1 MNFSSLK
8 TRLIAT
14 LLMSTLIPLLLLG
27 AISYLALQ
35 NVFQQKI
42 ENGIQNT
49 LAQTRMNLENTL
61 SNMEY
66 ASLQLSQDGSVG
78 QSLSKLLSSQRI
90 FEKMQLTSE
99 IQQNL
104 NLVNFT
110 NPYLGVML
118 YYFTDP
124 KEFRFENR
132 DIRKDFSIDT
142 LPMLSQMKGA
152 TFFGPHTTAYKHSQ
166 NRVFSMI
173 RPIEVPGMKPQSV
186 YVYLETNLLLFEKI
200 INQNQYGMKASH
212 ALIDQNGKVAYSDDP
227 SLFTPNADF
236 SLQKT
241 AGDYLFQERSDQ
253 GWRIVVT
260 IQKRDFEKEF
270 RSWLLK
276 YGGISLVCVAIS
288 IALALLVWRTV
299 YRPIRKILK
308 EIRLMSDSKF
318 NSQLK
323 LTHIQEFDTVLYEFD
338 QMRTS
343 IKELFAE
350 IEQKERTKAHL
361 EVEKLLHQINP
372 HFIHNTLN
380 TIQWIARMNG
390 QDEIDRLVSIFTR
403 VLHYNLGKEGAI
415 VTLSEELSAMKDY
428 VALQRIRY
436 DYQFDVRYD
445 IDEALLVQTIPRF
458 ILQPMVENALYHGL
472 GDESGTIEV
481 IVAAQDGFMNIQVK
495 DNGAGMTDVEV
506 SLLLTHQ
513 SDNKKS
519 GLGIGLNYVLRMI
532 HVHYGELGRFQ
543 IESQIGQGTTM
554 TLQIPMNEEQRM
566 MVGIRST

>member
-1 MNFSSLK
+1 MIFSSLK
-8 TRLIAT
+8 SRLVAT

-49 LAQTRMNLENTL
+49 LAQTRINLENTL

-66 ASLQLSQDGSVG
+66 ASLQLSQEGSVG
-78 QSLSKLLSSQRI
+78 QSLSRLLASQRV
-90 FEKMQLTSE
+90 FEQMQLTTE
-99 IQQNL
+99 IQRNM

-110 NPYLGVML
+110 NPYLGVIL
-118 YYFTDP
+118 YYFSDP
-124 KEFRFENR
+124 KEIRFENR
-132 DIRKDFSIDT
+132 DIRTDFALEA
-142 LPMLSQMKGA
+142 LPLLSRVKGA
-152 TFFGPHTTAYKHSQ
+152 SFYGPHTTAYKHSR
-166 NRVFSMI
+166 NSVFSMT
-173 RPIEVPGMKPQSV
+173 RPIDVPGMKPQSV

-200 INQNQYGMKASH
+200 IHKKQYGMNASH
-212 ALIDQNGKVAYSDDP
+212 ILLNQNGKVAYSDDP
-227 SLFTPNADF
+227 SQFPPNSDF
-236 SLQKT
+236 SLQNT
-241 AGDYLFQERSDQ
+241 AGAYLFQESSDQ
-253 GWRIVVT
+253 GWSIVVA

-276 YGGISLVCVAIS
+276 YGGISLASLVMS

-308 EIRLMSDSKF
+308 EIRLMSSSKF

-323 LTHIQEFDTVLYEFD
+323 LTHIREFDTVLFEFD
-338 QMRTS
+338 RMRSS
-343 IKELFAE
+343 IRELFAE

-415 VTLSEELSAMKDY
+415 VTLNEELGALKDY

-436 DYQFDVRYD
+436 DYQFDVRYE

-458 ILQPMVENALYHGL
+458 ILQPIVENALYHGL
-472 GDESGTIEV
+472 GDEAGVIEV
-481 IVAAQDGFMNIQVK
+481 TVAAQDGYMNIQVK
-495 DNGAGMTDVEV
+495 DNGAGMTEEEV
-506 SLLLTHQ
+506 SRLLLHR
-513 SDNKKS
+513 SDTRKA
-519 GLGIGLNYVLRMI
+519 GLGIGLNYVVRMI
-532 HVHYGELGRFQ
+532 HVHYGETGRFH
-543 IESQIGQGTTM
+543 IESQIGQGTAMMLQLPM
-554 TLQIPMNEEQRM
+554 TLRRD
-566 MVGIRST
+566 G

>member
-1 MNFSSLK
+1 MIFSSLK
-8 TRLIAT
+8 SRLIAT

-27 AISYLALQ
+27 AISYWALQ

-49 LAQTRMNLENTL
+49 LAQTRINLENTL

-78 QSLSKLLSSQRI
+78 QSLSKLLSSQRV
-90 FEKMQLTSE
+90 FEKMQLTEE
-99 IQQNL
+99 IQRNL

-124 KEFRFENR
+124 KAFKFENR
-132 DIRKDFSIDT
+132 DIRKDFAVDT
-142 LPMLSQMKGA
+142 LPMLSRVKGA

-166 NRVFSMI
+166 NQVFSMI
-173 RPIEVPGMKPQSV
+173 RPIEVPEMAPHSV

-200 INQNQYGMKASH
+200 INKKQYGMTASH
-212 ALIDQNGKVAYSDDP
+212 VLLNQTGEVAYSDDP
-227 SLFTPNADF
+227 TRYPPNSHFLFQNA
-236 SLQKT
+236 S
-241 AGDYLFQERSDQ
+241 GDYFFHEKSDQ
-253 GWRIVVT
+253 GWRIVVA

-276 YGGISLVCVAIS
+276 YGSISLACVAIS
-288 IALALLVWRTV
+288 IVLALLVWRTV

-323 LTHIQEFDTVLYEFD
+323 LTHIHEFDTVLYEFD
-338 QMRTS
+338 QMRS
-343 IKELFAE
+343 NIKELFAE

-415 VTLSEELSAMKDY
+415 VTLSEELGAMKDY

-445 IDEALLVQTIPRF
+445 IDEALLVHTIPRF

-472 GDESGTIEV
+472 GDESGIIEV

-495 DNGAGMTDVEV
+495 DNGAGMTEEEV
-506 SLLLTHQ
+506 SQLLSHR
-513 SDNKKS
+513 SDTRKS
-519 GLGIGLNYVLRMI
+519 GLGIGLSYVLRMI
-532 HVHYGELGRFQ
+532 SVHYGDKGCFQ

-554 TLQIPMNEEQRM
+554 TLHLPMDSQTGE
-566 MVGIRST
+566 

>member
-1 MNFSSLK
+1 MIFTSLK
-8 TRLIAT
+8 SRLVAT

-42 ENGIQNT
+42 ENGIQNS
-49 LAQTRMNLENTL
+49 LAQTRINLENTL

-66 ASLQLSQDGSVG
+66 ASLQLSQEGSVG
-78 QSLSKLLSSQRI
+78 QSLSKLLTSQRV
-90 FEKMQLTSE
+90 FEQMQLTTE
-99 IQQNL
+99 IQRNM

-118 YYFTDP
+118 YYFSDP
-124 KEFRFENR
+124 KEIRFENR
-132 DIRKDFSIDT
+132 DIRTDFAIEA
-142 LPMLSQMKGA
+142 LPLLSRVKGA
-152 TFFGPHTTAYKHSQ
+152 SFYGPHTTAYKYSR
-166 NRVFSMI
+166 NSVFSMT
-173 RPIEVPGMKPQSV
+173 RPIDVPGMKPQSV

-200 INQNQYGMKASH
+200 IHKKQYGMSASH
-212 ALIDQNGKVAYSDDP
+212 ILLDQNGKVAYSDDP
-227 SLFTPNADF
+227 SQFPPNSDF
-236 SLQKT
+236 SLQST
-241 AGDYLFQERSDQ
+241 ASDYFFQESSEQ
-253 GWRIVVT
+253 GWSIVVA
-260 IQKRDFEKEF
+260 IQRRDFEKEF

-276 YGGISLVCVAIS
+276 YGGISLASVVMS

-308 EIRLMSDSKF
+308 EIRLMSGSKF

-323 LTHIQEFDTVLYEFD
+323 LTNIREFDTVLYEFD
-338 QMRTS
+338 RMRTN

-361 EVEKLLHQINP
+361 EVEKLLYQINP

-415 VTLSEELSAMKDY
+415 VTLNEELGALKDY

-436 DYQFDVRYD
+436 DYQFDVRFE

-458 ILQPMVENALYHGL
+458 ILQPIVENALYHGL
-472 GDESGTIEV
+472 GDEAGVIEV
-481 IVAAQDGFMNIQVK
+481 TVVTQDGYMNIQVK
-495 DNGAGMTDVEV
+495 DNGAGMTEEEV
-506 SLLLTHQ
+506 SRLLLHR
-513 SDNKKS
+513 SDTRKA
-519 GLGIGLNYVLRMI
+519 GLGIGLNYVVRMI
-532 HVHYGELGRFQ
+532 DVHYGESGRFH
-543 IESQIGQGTTM
+543 IESQIGQGTAM
-554 TLQIPMNEEQRM
+554 ILQIPMTSRGEGQ
-566 MVGIRST
+566 T

>member
-1 MNFSSLK
+1 
-8 TRLIAT
+8 
-14 LLMSTLIPLLLLG
+14 MSTLIPLLLLG

-49 LAQTRMNLENTL
+49 LAETRISLENTL

-66 ASLQLSQDGSVG
+66 ASLQLSQEGSVG
-78 QSLSKLLSSQRI
+78 QSLSKLLSSQSV
-90 FEKMQLTSE
+90 FEQMQLTTE
-99 IQQNL
+99 IQRNM
-104 NLVNFT
+104 NLVNYT
-110 NPYLGVML
+110 NPYLGVIL
-118 YYFTDP
+118 YYFSEP

-132 DIRKDFSIDT
+132 DIRTDFT
-142 LPMLSQMKGA
+142 LEALPLLSRAKGA
-152 TFFGPHTTAYKHSQ
+152 SFYGPHTTAYKHSH
-166 NRVFSMI
+166 NSVFSMT
-173 RPIEVPGMKPQSV
+173 RPIDVPGMKPQSV
-186 YVYLETNLLLFEKI
+186 YIYLETNLTLFEKI
-200 INQNQYGMKASH
+200 INKKQYGMPASH
-212 ALIDQNGKVAYSDDP
+212 VLLNQNGKVAYSDDTK
-227 SLFTPNADF
+227 LFPPNSDF
-236 SLQKT
+236 SLQST
-241 AGDYLFQERSDQ
+241 ASNYFFQESSEQ
-253 GWRIVVT
+253 GWSIVVA
-260 IQKRDFEKEF
+260 IQRRDFEKEF

-276 YGGISLVCVAIS
+276 YGGISLASVVMS

-323 LTHIQEFDTVLYEFD
+323 LTNIREFDTVLYEFD
-338 QMRTS
+338 RMRTN

-361 EVEKLLHQINP
+361 EVEKLLYQINP

-415 VTLSEELSAMKDY
+415 VTLNEELGALKDY

-436 DYQFDVRYD
+436 DYQFDVRYE

-458 ILQPMVENALYHGL
+458 ILQPIVENALYHGL
-472 GDESGTIEV
+472 GDEAGVIEV
-481 IVAAQDGFMNIQVK
+481 TVVTQDGYLNIQVK
-495 DNGAGMTDVEV
+495 DNGAGMTEEEV
-506 SLLLTHQ
+506 SRLLLHRSETR
-513 SDNKKS
+513 KA

-532 HVHYGELGRFQ
+532 HVHYGETGHFH
-543 IESQIGQGTTM
+543 IESQIGQGTAM
-554 TLQIPMNEEQRM
+554 TLQLPMTSR
-566 MVGIRST
+566 GDG

>member
-1 MNFSSLK
+1 
-8 TRLIAT
+8 
-14 LLMSTLIPLLLLG
+14 MSTLIPLLLLG

-42 ENGIQNT
+42 ENGIQNS
-49 LAQTRMNLENTL
+49 LAQTRINLENTL

-66 ASLQLSQDGSVG
+66 ASLQLSQEGSVG
-78 QSLSKLLSSQRI
+78 QSLSKLLTSQRV
-90 FEKMQLTSE
+90 FEQMQLTTE
-99 IQQNL
+99 IQRNM

-118 YYFTDP
+118 YYFSDP
-124 KEFRFENR
+124 KEIRFENR
-132 DIRKDFSIDT
+132 DIRTDFAIEA
-142 LPMLSQMKGA
+142 LPLLSRVKGA
-152 TFFGPHTTAYKHSQ
+152 SFYGPHTTAYKYSR
-166 NRVFSMI
+166 NSVFSMT
-173 RPIEVPGMKPQSV
+173 RPIDVPGMKPQSV

-200 INQNQYGMKASH
+200 IHKKQYGMSASH
-212 ALIDQNGKVAYSDDP
+212 ILLDQNGKVAYSDDP
-227 SLFTPNADF
+227 SQFPPNSDF
-236 SLQKT
+236 SLQST
-241 AGDYLFQERSDQ
+241 ASDYFFQESSEQ
-253 GWRIVVT
+253 GWSIVVA
-260 IQKRDFEKEF
+260 IQRRDFEKEF

-276 YGGISLVCVAIS
+276 YGGISLASVVMS

-308 EIRLMSDSKF
+308 EIRLMSGSKF

-323 LTHIQEFDTVLYEFD
+323 LTNIREFDTVLYEFD
-338 QMRTS
+338 RMRTN

-361 EVEKLLHQINP
+361 EVEKLLYQINP

-415 VTLSEELSAMKDY
+415 VTLNEELGALKDY

-436 DYQFDVRYD
+436 DYQFDVRFE

-458 ILQPMVENALYHGL
+458 ILQPIVENALYHGL
-472 GDESGTIEV
+472 GDEAGVIEV
-481 IVAAQDGFMNIQVK
+481 TVVTQDGYMNIQVK
-495 DNGAGMTDVEV
+495 DNGAGMTEEEV
-506 SLLLTHQ
+506 SRLLLHR
-513 SDNKKS
+513 SDTRKA
-519 GLGIGLNYVLRMI
+519 GLGIGLNYVVRMI
-532 HVHYGELGRFQ
+532 DVHYGESGRFH
-543 IESQIGQGTTM
+543 IESQIGQGTAM
-554 TLQIPMNEEQRM
+554 ILQIPMTSRGEGQ
-566 MVGIRST
+566 T